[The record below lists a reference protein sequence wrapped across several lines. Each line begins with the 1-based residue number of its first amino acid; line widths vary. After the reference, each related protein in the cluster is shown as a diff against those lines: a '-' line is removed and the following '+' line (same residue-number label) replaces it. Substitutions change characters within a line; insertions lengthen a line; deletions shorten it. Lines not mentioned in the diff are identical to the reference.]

1 MIDTNIIHTY
11 IVLWKIG
18 KRGVVDLYL
27 FEIIR
32 GLLLLISH
40 VLGIIIH
47 LLIWS
52 GILEQGKGRDAV
64 LQPARST
71 FIVSILRLSLCSYLY
86 VPHSLSAYW
95 HSLYS
100 YLYIQH
106 SLSAYW
112 HSYCIPTCTFNIPCQ
127 HTDTLIVFLPVHSTF
142 LISILTLSL
151 YSYLFGKYRRK
162 LWNDMGNMKEKSVEK
177 WKDMKKMEEK

>member
-64 LQPARST
+64 LQPSRST
-71 FIVSILRLSLCSYLY
+71 FIVSILTLSLCSYPY

-95 HSLYS
+95 HS
-100 YLYIQH
+100 H
-106 SLSAYW
+106 
-112 HSYCIPTCTFNIPCQ
+112 CIPTCTFNIPCQ

-142 LISILTLSL
+142 LVSILTLIVFLPVHSTFLVSILTLELYSYLYLVSILTPSL
-151 YSYLFGKYRRK
+151 YSYLYVHNS
-162 LWNDMGNMKEKSVEK
+162 L
-177 WKDMKKMEEK
+177 

>member
-18 KRGVVDLYL
+18 KRGVVDLHL

-71 FIVSILRLSLCSYLY
+71 FIVSILTLSLYSYLY

-95 HSLYS
+95 V
-100 YLYIQH
+100 
-106 SLSAYW
+106 
-112 HSYCIPTCTFNIPCQ
+112 NIIMCRRSIT
-127 HTDTLIVFLPVHSTF
+127 TDFIWSSFTPRRRANIVNVSLPVIWSIKASNWGQYPRF
-142 LISILTLSL
+142 LWTC
-151 YSYLFGKYRRK
+151 YK
-162 LWNDMGNMKEKSVEK
+162 
-177 WKDMKKMEEK
+177 

>member
-1 MIDTNIIHTY
+1 VIDTNIIHTY

-18 KRGVVDLYL
+18 KRGVVDLNL

-64 LQPARST
+64 LQPAHST
-71 FIVSILRLSLCSYLY
+71 FIVSILTLSLYSYLY
-86 VPHSLSAYW
+86 VPHFLSAYW
-95 HSLYS
+95 HS
-100 YLYIQH
+100 H
-106 SLSAYW
+106 
-112 HSYCIPTCTFNIPCQ
+112 CIPTCTFNIPCQ
-127 HTDTLIVFLPVHSTF
+127 HTDTRIVFLPVPCQHIDTIIVF
-142 LISILTLSL
+142 LPVRS
-151 YSYLFGKYRRK
+151 
-162 LWNDMGNMKEKSVEK
+162 
-177 WKDMKKMEEK
+177 